1 MHTMRRSSLVF
12 LVFLFFAALASP
24 AGAQEAPA
32 EADPD
37 TGSKTRGEFELQN
50 KPWQGDFDEMLQ
62 RRYIRALVIYSK
74 TQYYVENGRPLGMV
88 YEGLKAFEDY
98 VNKKYPPKVKHVKFH
113 VVFLPVSRND
123 LIPALL
129 EGQGDVAAAAV
140 TITAERAKLVDFSE
154 PTARDISEI
163 AVTGPSS
170 PPFTTLDDLAGKEVF
185 IRKSSS
191 YWEHLERLNE
201 RFRSEGK
208 EAVKLR
214 AAPEELQDED
224 LMEMVNAGL
233 IGITV
238 VDDYKAELWGKVFKD
253 IRPHPEI
260 AVNTGGSFGW
270 MFRKGSPRLKDVI
283 NEFVKTHGQG
293 TRFGNIIIKKYTGS
307 TKFIKSATSEE
318 EIVKLRR
325 TADIFRKY
333 GADYD
338 IDYLLMAAQ
347 GYQES
352 RLDHSV
358 RSPAGAIG
366 IMQVMPATG
375 EEMNV
380 GDIREIDP
388 NIHAGVKYIRFM
400 VDQYFE
406 NEPMTKQNKV
416 LFAFAAYNA
425 GPGRVAQLRR
435 EAAKRGLDPNV
446 WFNHVEMI
454 AAEKIGSETV
464 TYVSNIFKYYI
475 AYKLAAEQ
483 MEKRQKAMEEIK
495 GEGQWNGGEER

>member
-1 MHTMRRSSLVF
+1 MYVIRKRWLLILALLSL
-12 LVFLFFAALASP
+12 AALASP
-24 AGAQEAPA
+24 AGESEAAAQ
-32 EADPD
+32 ADPD
-37 TGSKTRGEFELQN
+37 TGSKTRGEFEIKN
-50 KPWQGDFDEMLQ
+50 KPWKGDFDEMLQ
-62 RRYIRALVIYSK
+62 RRYIRTLVIYSK
-74 TQYYVENGRPLGMV
+74 TQYYVDNGRPLGMV
-88 YEGLKAFEDY
+88 YEGLKAFGKY

-113 VVFLPVSRND
+113 VVFLPVSRD
-123 LIPALL
+123 GLIPALL
-129 EGQGDVAAAAV
+129 EGRGDVAAAAL
-140 TITAERAKLVDFSE
+140 TITPEREKLVDFSD
-154 PTARDISEI
+154 PTARNINEI

-170 PPFTTLDDLAGKEVF
+170 PPLAALDDLAGKEVF

-233 IGITV
+233 IGITI
-238 VDDYKAELWGKVFKD
+238 VDDYKAKLWAKVFKD
-253 IRPHPEI
+253 IRPCPEI
-260 AVNTGGSFGW
+260 AINTGGAFGW
-270 MFRKGSPRLKDVI
+270 MFRKESPQLKNLI
-283 NEFVKTHGQG
+283 NAFVKAHGQG
-293 TRFGNIIIKKYTGS
+293 TLFGNTVIKKYTGG

-318 EIVKLRR
+318 EIVKLRQ

-338 IDYLLMAAQ
+338 VDYLLMAAQ

-375 EEMNV
+375 KEMNV
-380 GDIREIDP
+380 GDIRELDP

-406 NEPMTKQNKV
+406 KEPMTKQNKV

-425 GPGRVAQLRR
+425 GPGRIAQLRR

-446 WFNHVEMI
+446 WFNNVEMI
-454 AAEKIGSETV
+454 TAEKIGSETV

-475 AYKLAAEQ
+475 AYKLVAEHAK
-483 MEKRQKAMEEIK
+483 KRQEALEKFK
-495 GEGQWNGGEER
+495 GEEGKVKN

>member
-1 MHTMRRSSLVF
+1 MHTIRRHWLVF
-12 LVFLFFAALASP
+12 LALLFCVALASP
-24 AGAQEAPA
+24 TGAQKALTGA
-32 EADPD
+32 ESG
-37 TGSKTRGEFELQN
+37 TGRKTHGEFEIQN
-50 KPWQGDFDEMLQ
+50 KPWQGDFDQMLQ
-62 RRYIRALVIYSK
+62 RRYIRALVAYSK
-74 TQYYVENGRPLGMV
+74 TQYYVENGQPRGMT

-98 VNKKYPPKVKHVKFH
+98 VNKKYPPKVKHLKFH
-113 VVFLPVSRND
+113 VMFLPVARDD

-129 EGQGDVAAAAV
+129 AGRGDVAAAGLTA
-140 TITAERAKLVDFSE
+140 TAERAKLVDFSD
-154 PTARDISEI
+154 PTARNISEI
-163 AVTGPSS
+163 AVTGPNS
-170 PPFTTLDDLAGKEVF
+170 PVLATLDDLAAKEVF
-185 IRKSSS
+185 IRQSSS
-191 YWEHLERLNE
+191 YWEHVERLNE

-224 LMEMVNAGL
+224 LMEMVNAGI
-233 IGITV
+233 IGITI
-238 VDDYKAELWGKVFKD
+238 VDDYSAELWAQVFKD

-260 AVNTGGSFGW
+260 AVNSGGEFGW
-270 MFRKGSPRLKDVI
+270 MFRKESPQLKNLI

-293 TRFGNIIIKKYTGS
+293 TLFGNIIIKKYTGS

-318 EIVKLRR
+318 EIVKLRQ

-333 GADYD
+333 GEEYHME
-338 IDYLLMAAQ
+338 YLLMAAQ

-358 RSPAGAIG
+358 RSPVGAIG

-375 EEMNV
+375 KELKV
-380 GDIREIDP
+380 GDIRELDP

-400 VDQYFE
+400 VDRYFE
-406 NEPMTKQNKV
+406 KEPMTKQNKV

-425 GPGRVAQLRR
+425 GPGRIAQLRR

-446 WFNHVEMI
+446 WFNNVEMI

-464 TYVSNIFKYYI
+464 TYVANIFKYYI
-475 AYKLAAEQ
+475 AYKLASEQ
-483 MEKRQKAMEEIK
+483 MEKRQKALEEVK
-495 GEGQWNGGEER
+495 GEKE